1 VIEIRQEPLGSGR
14 AHVET
19 VYALGDSEAD
29 AIHLV
34 RTARQL
40 SDESVRIIT
49 TLSEAEIAKIGL
61 KPYQVRSAA

>member
-1 VIEIRQEPLGSGR
+1 
-14 AHVET
+14 